1 MTITV
6 RGYSDPV
13 GLESYNNKLALRRA
27 EAVKKALN
35 EVFKVKGDRLQAVSN
50 GENDMLSDD
59 YKINR
64 RVDFAF
70 N

>member
-1 MTITV
+1 LT
-6 RGYSDPV
+6 
-13 GLESYNNKLALRRA
+13 
-27 EAVKKALN
+27 
-35 EVFKVKGDRLQAVSN
+35 VSN
-50 GENDMLSDD
+50 GENDELSDD